1 MATSIG
7 INWDLT
13 VGFCFFKSF
22 VLENSIGGI
31 ELKFCPSDQTPGR
44 ARERILWNLRR
55 SDSFA
60 VNGKKSVL
68 SSAVVEK
75 WQCSRS
81 VFESFIPQNWL
92 KVGKRRTGIGFR
104 RFQWEGWLEKVRSVE
119 RSGIIEKWTPSRSCK
134 TGHKHTIVYFGS
146 AWKSNLPIASCVG
159 EKSLHRFQ
167 LISMGR
173 NWMVYSNS
181 KTHFLLGTRRKV
193 TKSQMPTATFYRA
206 FWILVVV
213 VQHL

>member
-1 MATSIG
+1 MKSQKVRFICSKWKKISIE
-7 INWDLT
+7 
-13 VGFCFFKSF
+13 FCC
-22 VLENSIGGI
+22 GG
-31 ELKFCPSDQTPGR
+31 EVAMLKKCIWEFHSSD
-44 ARERILWNLRR
+44 
-55 SDSFA
+55 
-60 VNGKKSVL
+60 
-68 SSAVVEK
+68 
-75 WQCSRS
+75 
-81 VFESFIPQNWL
+81 WL
-92 KVGKRRTGIGFR
+92 KAGKRRTGIGFR
-104 RFQWEGWLEKVRSVE
+104 RFQWEGWLEEVRSVE

-181 KTHFLLGTRRKV
+181 KTHFLLGTWRKV